1 MPYPVWSTNVTS
13 AELVL
18 DRLGAVRR
26 QAGSPTARPRA
37 RRRQGPQFRRGVRN
51 RLIAAPYKTSSL
63 VFRGLGS
70 VACTRSEVSTF
81 VELRGLE
88 PLTPTL
94 PGAGSCSNQAR
105 LATNGRVGGVAGA
118 ATVVV
123 VVVVVKTVV
132 RSGANSATLNAS
144 SYRAICAD
152 DRMRQGWRSKRLS
165 GGLCRRTASGEVSS
179 RLRGTA
185 GVDNLRPPEPRPE
198 ESEDGR
204 HDE

>member
-1 MPYPVWSTNVTS
+1 LSVSQATTS
-13 AELVL
+13 C
-18 DRLGAVRR
+18 DRARCRAPR
-26 QAGSPTARPRA
+26 QAGSPCPGRGSLATRPA
-37 RRRQGPQFRRGVRN
+37 WTYAQSGF
-51 RLIAAPYKTSSL
+51 SL
-63 VFRGLGS
+63 
-70 VACTRSEVSTF
+70 

-105 LATNGRVGGVAGA
+105 LAANGRVGGVAGA

-123 VVVVVKTVV
+123 VVVKTVV
-132 RSGANSATLNAS
+132 RFGANSATLNAS

-152 DRMRQGWRSKRLS
+152 DRTRQGWRSKRLS